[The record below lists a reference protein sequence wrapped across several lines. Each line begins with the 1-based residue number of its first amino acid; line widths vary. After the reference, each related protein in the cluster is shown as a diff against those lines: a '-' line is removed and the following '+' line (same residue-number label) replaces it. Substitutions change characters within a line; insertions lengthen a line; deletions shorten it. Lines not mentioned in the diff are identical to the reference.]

1 MIVSCVW
8 VVGMGGV
15 FVLIGFLMT
24 SLGWWG
30 VGADVLVCWGMVAWC
45 RWVGVVEGYCC
56 FVVVEC
62 FLESCGEFESVVEF
76 VDGDEG
82 RESFACFFGG
92 GLEFF

>member
-30 VGADVLVCWGMVAWC
+30 VGADVLLCWGVVLVVWC
-45 RWVGVVEGYCC
+45 RWVGIVDLDVYS
-56 FVVVEC
+56 FVN
-62 FLESCGEFESVVEF
+62 
-76 VDGDEG
+76 
-82 RESFACFFGG
+82 FFGKNVWRDIG
-92 GLEFF
+92 